1 MSVTKPV
8 WLNRAHLTSRE
19 WLKLIDANGVRLTVG
34 ETVFLLSTRSQSL
47 FRIKF
52 RTEVVLGPRQLFVV
66 IENGHN

>member
-34 ETVFLLSTRSQSL
+34 ETFFFFAFSPVAEF
-47 FRIKF
+47 
-52 RTEVVLGPRQLFVV
+52 VLNK
-66 IENGHN
+66 ISY